1 MQCFDI
7 FCVLFHHCTFLA
19 ENGMHVPQMS
29 TIFQKYFCQWYRTAL
44 LASLW
49 IGPIETE
56 LAELTVKH
64 SWEVLLSL
72 TTSKPEVEKTK
83 LFSIWTQKQNYTLEF
98 TSIIKNVGWK
108 MVQSRRIHLKFFSI
122 FTQCLPYLLLS
133 EWQELKQNIHIEVT
147 VHPSKY

>member
-19 ENGMHVPQMS
+19 ENGMHVLWLC

-108 MVQSRRIHLKFFSI
+108 MVQSRRIHLKFLSI
-122 FTQCLPYLLLS
+122 FAQCLPYLLLS